1 MPKRIFYFIIV
12 LSAILMWSFSFPL
25 IKIALDNDI
34 PPITLAALRTI
45 VFIPILAFLLIKN
58 GKNCI
63 PTTRYDWLIL
73 IGIGIFAVILP
84 GILQNVG
91 MMYTTASVSSLIQS
105 SGPIF
110 TIVLAIFILGE
121 STDVKKIVGA
131 IIALISTIFLVA
143 SINGDFSLMRTAV
156 YGNSLILLSSIS
168 YAISSIITKKGLGS
182 IKPLQMLGFS
192 TLIGFIALSITSILE
207 EPLDIINSLS
217 AETWVVVLLLTL
229 FPSFIA
235 TLLWYEALAN
245 AEISHL
251 IVFVYLMPVFAV
263 IFSYILLGEVISI
276 QTMVFAALIIG
287 GVALAQKDTLR
298 L

>member
-25 IKIALDNDI
+25 IKIALDNDV

-58 GKNCI
+58 GKNII
-63 PTTRYDWLIL
+63 PTTRYDWSIL
-73 IGIGIFAVILP
+73 LGIGIFAIILP
-84 GILQNVG
+84 GILQNIG
-91 MMYTTASVSSLIQS
+91 MMYTTASVSSIIQS

-110 TIVLAIFILGE
+110 TIVLAIFILEE
-121 STDVKKIVGA
+121 STDKKKIVGA
-131 IIALISTIFLVA
+131 IIALIGTIFLVI
-143 SINGDFSLMRTAV
+143 SINGNFSLMETAV

-168 YAISSIITKKGLGS
+168 YAISSVITKKGLGS

-192 TLIGFIALSITSILE
+192 TLIGFIVLSITSILE
-207 EPLDIINSLS
+207 EPLDIINNLS
-217 AETWVVVLLLTL
+217 TETWIVVLLLTL

-235 TLLWYEALAN
+235 ILFWYEALAN
-245 AEISHL
+245 AEISRL

-263 IFSYILLGEVISI
+263 IFSYILLGEIISI

-287 GVALAQKDTLR
+287 GVALAQKDSLR

>member
-1 MPKRIFYFIIV
+1 
-12 LSAILMWSFSFPL
+12 MWSFSFPL

-45 VFIPILAFLLIKN
+45 VFIPILTFLLIKN

-73 IGIGIFAVILP
+73 IGIGIFAIILP

-91 MMYTTASVSSLIQS
+91 MMYTTASVSSIIQA

-131 IIALISTIFLVA
+131 SIALISTIFLVA
-143 SINGDFSLMRTAV
+143 SINGDFSLMGAAV

-192 TLIGFIALSITSILE
+192 TLIGFIALSIISILE
-207 EPLDIINSLS
+207 APLDIINNLS
-217 AETWVVVLLLTL
+217 TETWVVVLLLTL

-235 TLLWYEALAN
+235 LLLWYQALAN
-245 AEISHL
+245 AEISRL

-263 IFSYILLGEVISI
+263 IFSYILLGEIISI

-287 GVALAQKDTLR
+287 GVALAQKDSHR
-298 L
+298 LQ

>member
-1 MPKRIFYFIIV
+1 MPKRIFHFIIV

-25 IKIALDNDI
+25 IKIALDNDV

-58 GKNCI
+58 GKNSI

-73 IGIGIFAVILP
+73 IGIGIFAIILP

-91 MMYTTASVSSLIQS
+91 MMYTTASVSSIIQS

-110 TIVLAIFILGE
+110 TIILAIFILEE
-121 STDVKKIVGA
+121 STDIKKIVGA
-131 IIALISTIFLVA
+131 IIALISTIFLVI
-143 SINGDFSLMRTAV
+143 SINGNFSLMETAV

-168 YAISSIITKKGLGS
+168 YAISSVITKKGLGR

-192 TLIGFIALSITSILE
+192 TLIGFIVLSITSILE
-207 EPLDIINSLS
+207 EPLDIINNLS
-217 AETWVVVLLLTL
+217 TETWIVVLLLTL

-235 TLLWYEALAN
+235 ILFWYEALTN
-245 AEISHL
+245 AEISRL

-263 IFSYILLGEVISI
+263 IFSYILLGEIISI

-287 GVALAQKDTLR
+287 GVALAQKDSLR

>member
-1 MPKRIFYFIIV
+1 
-12 LSAILMWSFSFPL
+12 
-25 IKIALDNDI
+25 
-34 PPITLAALRTI
+34 
-45 VFIPILAFLLIKN
+45 
-58 GKNCI
+58 
-63 PTTRYDWLIL
+63 
-73 IGIGIFAVILP
+73 
-84 GILQNVG
+84 
-91 MMYTTASVSSLIQS
+91 
-105 SGPIF
+105 
-110 TIVLAIFILGE
+110 
-121 STDVKKIVGA
+121 
-131 IIALISTIFLVA
+131 
-143 SINGDFSLMRTAV
+143 MRTAV